1 VKHNSATLHTLPQAE
16 LVCFIV
22 CLHRED
28 TRRRLQEL
36 RKRQAAERE
45 AAVETHEAA
54 IAALRSQDAQERAD
68 WQQRLQDGTLHLH
81 SSTNDG
87 TDPAD
92 AKHSSNG
99 ADTDE
104 NSIAAELDAL
114 TEHLRTERD
123 AKIAAAV
130 RTLQR
135 ETREHAAAV
144 AAAAAAEAALEDAA
158 AAREAAAARQRA
170 QQWSVT
176 TAAAHDAVRELAP
189 TRSALTTQSRELAAR
204 KRTVEAALATAR
216 AAAAAAEA
224 AATEQEQRERAAVLA
239 AGAASRSSLAELGA
253 QLQSLEREAAE
264 LQHSGETAAATAAAE
279 HEAALTAVHNRVKV
293 QVAQLDSAAVRLR
306 GEVRAAEVRVAHG
319 KRMLAKYDHRAEESK
334 V

>member
-1 VKHNSATLHTLPQAE
+1 M
-16 LVCFIV
+16 
-22 CLHRED
+22 HRED

-68 WQQRLQDGTLHLH
+68 WQQRLQDGTLHIH
-81 SSTNDG
+81 TSSNNSDN
-87 TDPAD
+87 TDAAD
-92 AKHSSNG
+92 AKHSSNNT

-104 NSIAAELDAL
+104 DTAAAELDAL

-135 ETREHAAAV
+135 ESREHAAAV

-176 TAAAHDAVRELAP
+176 AAAAHDAVRELAP
-189 TRSALTTQSRELAAR
+189 ARSALTAQARELAAR
-204 KRTVEAALATAR
+204 KRTVESALATAR

-224 AATEQEQRERAAVLA
+224 AAAEQEQRERAAVLA

-279 HEAALTAVHNRVKV
+279 HEAALTAVHNRVKA
-293 QVAQLDSAAVRLR
+293 QVVQLDSAAVRLR

-319 KRMLAKYDHRAEESK
+319 KRMLAKYDSRAEESK